1 MRKTYGYIRLWP
13 DETDADSQ
21 LITLREM
28 QVSDKNIYIDRQTDD
43 GCGCMQYHKLLKTLK
58 ANDLLYIKS
67 LDALGSDYKEIG
79 RQWRMITREKTADV
93 VVLDIPQ
100 LDTRRGKTQFGTLV
114 ADLVLSMLEY
124 VPGVEHTARRQK
136 QMEGIASARRSGVRF
151 GRPLMPL
158 PDNFDQICGMWQ
170 RGEIKGQKAAELC
183 HMSRAS
189 FYRKVHIW
197 EERQENSGKKCVAAG
212 EAEQIR

>member
-67 LDALGSDYKEIG
+67 LDALGSD
-79 RQWRMITREKTADV
+79 
-93 VVLDIPQ
+93 
-100 LDTRRGKTQFGTLV
+100 
-114 ADLVLSMLEY
+114 
-124 VPGVEHTARRQK
+124 
-136 QMEGIASARRSGVRF
+136 
-151 GRPLMPL
+151 
-158 PDNFDQICGMWQ
+158 
-170 RGEIKGQKAAELC
+170 
-183 HMSRAS
+183 
-189 FYRKVHIW
+189 
-197 EERQENSGKKCVAAG
+197 
-212 EAEQIR
+212 